1 MKQAALFNFAPIPSV
16 TEVREA
22 IPLPEY
28 RYVNQ
33 AAELIPFLSELCA
46 APVLAIDT
54 ETTGLDPLTDRVR
67 LLQIAAPG
75 LPVLVLD
82 LFHLTELA
90 PVRQVL
96 ASSHV
101 KVFQNAKFDLKFLSR
116 AGLEVGGQLF
126 DTMLAGQI
134 VSCGLSNQRHSLEAL
149 VANYLKQSLSKTEQ
163 VSDWS
168 ARELSSEQ
176 LRYAAL
182 DAAVLLPLREALIS
196 KLKAADVIK
205 CAKIEFDCVRAV
217 AEMELAGIS
226 LDLDRWEALRKQIST
241 VRDTLAVRLREAF
254 GGGFLGEIN
263 LDSPTQVQRALAL
276 RGIQVSG
283 TSRWELSRFSDHPE
297 VRLFQEYRKAS
308 KLCSAFL
315 DTLPKFI
322 HPQTGRLHPV
332 YEQCLVVSGRFS
344 CHSPNLQQLPHDRE
358 FRACFIPAEGHS
370 FVIADYSQIE
380 LRVAA
385 QLSQDERM
393 MDAYRANQ
401 DLHLL
406 TASLITGK
414 PMGSV
419 TKADRQ
425 AAKAVNFGLLYGQG
439 SQGLKSYAK
448 QSYGVDLSL
457 ADAERF
463 RDRFFLAYQGIAAW
477 HRQTARNQKKIRE
490 TRTLIGRRRL
500 IEKPLELPTLLNLPV
515 QGTAA
520 DITKLALAKILPQL
534 APFGARIVGCIHD
547 EILLE
552 TPTDR
557 AQALARL
564 LSDAME
570 AAGNES
576 LGEVPVVAEASI
588 GQNWAEKG

>member
-1 MKQAALFNFAPIPSV
+1 
-16 TEVREA
+16 
-22 IPLPEY
+22 
-28 RYVNQ
+28 
-33 AAELIPFLSELCA
+33 
-46 APVLAIDT
+46 
-54 ETTGLDPLTDRVR
+54 
-67 LLQIAAPG
+67 
-75 LPVLVLD
+75 
-82 LFHLTELA
+82 
-90 PVRQVL
+90 
-96 ASSHV
+96 
-101 KVFQNAKFDLKFLSR
+101 
-116 AGLEVGGQLF
+116 
-126 DTMLAGQI
+126 
-134 VSCGLSNQRHSLEAL
+134 
-149 VANYLKQSLSKTEQ
+149 
-163 VSDWS
+163 
-168 ARELSSEQ
+168 
-176 LRYAAL
+176 
-182 DAAVLLPLREALIS
+182 
-196 KLKAADVIK
+196 
-205 CAKIEFDCVRAV
+205 KIEFDCVRAV

-226 LDLDRWEALRKQIST
+226 LNLDRWEALRKQIST
-241 VRDTLAVRLREAF
+241 VRDTLAIRLREAF

-263 LDSPTQVQRALAL
+263 LDSPTQVQRALAM

-283 TSRWELSRFSDHPE
+283 TSRWELARFSDHPE

-439 SQGLKSYAK
+439 AQGLKSYAK
-448 QSYGVDLSL
+448 QSYGVDLTL

-463 RDRFFLAYQGIAAW
+463 RDRFFLAYQGIATW

-534 APFGARIVGCIHD
+534 APFGAHIVGCIHD

-552 TPTDR
+552 TPTDC
-557 AQALARL
+557 AQEVARL
-564 LSDAME
+564 LSGAME

-576 LGEVPVVAEASI
+576 LGEVPVIAEASI
-588 GQNWAEKG
+588 GQTWADKG